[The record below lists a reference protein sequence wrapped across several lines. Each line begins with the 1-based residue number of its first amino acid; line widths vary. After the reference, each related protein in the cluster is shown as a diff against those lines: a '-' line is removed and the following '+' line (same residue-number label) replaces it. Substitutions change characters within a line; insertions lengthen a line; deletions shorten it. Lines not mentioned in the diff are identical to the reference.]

1 MKTTKERPAGQDADH
16 AADPARREFVAMAA
30 AATAAGALGLTRSA
44 PAQEHTTGAAPTVLV
59 TGANRGIGLEFVRQ
73 YAARGWRVIA
83 TCRDPDGAAELAQ
96 LASGDGHVAVE
107 RLDVLDHPGI
117 DRLAAKYADTAVDI
131 LLNNAGISGGGEN
144 QVFGRLNYE
153 VFPDVMAVNVMGPM
167 KVCEAFLPHVE
178 RSGLKK
184 MMTVSS
190 GQGSIG
196 KVTVPMLY
204 WYRASKAALNMAM
217 YNLSLA
223 LKGRG
228 IIVGLVTPGP
238 TDTDMM
244 DGLPKKMLRPVEVAV
259 ADMVRNIDAFTL
271 ERTGEFVDVQGRRN
285 PW

>member
-1 MKTTKERPAGQDADH
+1 MTTTKAPETVQADR
-16 AADPARREFVAMAA
+16 AARPARREFMAMA
-30 AATAAGALGLTRSA
+30 AATAAGALGLTR
-44 PAQEHTTGAAPTVLV
+44 PAAAEEGSGAGAPTVLV

-83 TCRDPDGAAELAQ
+83 TCRDPAAALELAD
-96 LASGDGHVAVE
+96 LAAASDLVVVE
-107 RLDVLDHPGI
+107 KLDVLDHPGI
-117 DRLAAKYADTAVDI
+117 DRLAAKYEGAAVDI
-131 LLNNAGISGGGEN
+131 LLNNAGISGGAEN
-144 QVFGRLNYE
+144 QTFGRLNYD
-153 VFPDVMAVNVMGPM
+153 VFPDVMAVNVMGAM
-167 KVCEAFLPHVE
+167 KMCEAFLPHVE
-178 RSGLKK
+178 RSGFRR

-196 KVTVPMLY
+196 KVTMPMLY

-244 DGLPKKMLRPVEVAV
+244 DGLPKKMLRPVGEAV